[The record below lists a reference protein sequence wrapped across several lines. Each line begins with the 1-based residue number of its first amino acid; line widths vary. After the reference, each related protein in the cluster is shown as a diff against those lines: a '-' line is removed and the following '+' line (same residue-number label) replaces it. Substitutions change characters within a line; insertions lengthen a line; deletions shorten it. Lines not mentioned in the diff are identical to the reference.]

1 MTMQT
6 INRPENGLP
15 VLIVGDEPRIDSR
28 VLADGLGIE
37 NRALLQNIDKY
48 ANEFDEIGVV
58 TFKTQKPSK
67 GSKGG
72 MPVRYALLTED
83 QAYFAVTL
91 SRNTERAVEVKFRL
105 VQAFSEARKH
115 QDARHNQYL
124 PFYHLAHDAARN
136 MADTARRLGSEAPE
150 QVFHSN
156 VEKLINRAFGLEKG
170 QRSSLSPSM
179 QNAVSTAYQLVSA
192 AIIDTLAE
200 GGSHKAAYREAERRV
215 TDFARLFGPVVTGRL
230 AA

>member
-1 MTMQT
+1 MTRQT
-6 INRPENGLP
+6 VHRPENGLP
-15 VLIVGDEPRIDSR
+15 VLIVRDEPRIDSR
-28 VLADGLGIE
+28 IVAEELGIQHDNLVQNLE
-37 NRALLQNIDKY
+37 RYRNKLERLGIFRFQTEKLTAGRGRFVRFALLN
-48 ANEFDEIGVV
+48 
-58 TFKTQKPSK
+58 
-67 GSKGG
+67 
-72 MPVRYALLTED
+72 ED
-83 QAYFAVTL
+83 QAYFAATL

-115 QDARHNQYL
+115 HDARHNQYL

-136 MADTARRLGSEAPE
+136 MADTARKLGSEAPE

-179 QNAVSTAYQLVSA
+179 QNAVGTAYQLVSA

-200 GGSHKAAYREAERRV
+200 GGSHKAVYREAERRV
-215 TDFARLFGPVVTGRL
+215 TDFARLFGPVVPGRL